1 MCGMCGLLGGGNHWS
16 NSGLPADS
24 ANVRRR
30 RHLQVSLA
38 NRILTTFRLSLDDFQ
53 GQSFILRSPTEAA
66 ELVADFSEIWKVAEK
81 MLGRSLD
88 PLLLFDDEAD
98 K

>member
-16 NSGLPADS
+16 NSGLPADG

-38 NRILTTFRLSLDDFQ
+38 NRILITMRLRLDDFQ
-53 GQSFILRSPTEAA
+53 GQSFILQITN
-66 ELVADFSEIWKVAEK
+66 
-81 MLGRSLD
+81 GRCGIGC
-88 PLLLFDDEAD
+88 
-98 K
+98 